1 MSDFDALVARYQ
13 PGNPFARKAARA
25 RLAYQRLSPQTAHD
39 KAMANAFPLGAGFGR
54 KTDAKRLDRT
64 INRAVGAVQA
74 LQEAT
79 YREAQA
85 QAFDLG
91 KINAQGRRTSPA
103 GNLRSEKRE
112 ATNAARKARIEK
124 AKRARGD
131 KQPWQVPMSIYADS
145 TGYLAGGGRRLIE
158 GDHREHVDRAIAA
171 GLEIPA
177 EVLAEHLTLSP

>member
-1 MSDFDALVARYQ
+1 MSDFDTLMARYK

-25 RLAYQRLSPQTAHD
+25 RLAYQRLSPPTAHE
-39 KAMANAFPLGAGFGR
+39 KGMANSFPLGAGFGR

-85 QAFDLG
+85 EAFDKG
-91 KINAQGRRTSPA
+91 AINAQGRRRSPA
-103 GNLRSEKRE
+103 GDLRSEKRE
-112 ATNAARKARIEK
+112 ATNDARKARIEK
-124 AKRARGD
+124 AKQARGD
-131 KQPWQVPMSIYADS
+131 KQPWQVPMSVYADS

-158 GDHREHVDRAIAA
+158 GDHREHVKKALAA
-171 GLEIPA
+171 GKEVPA
-177 EVLAEHLTLSP
+177 EVLAEHLACAV

>member
-1 MSDFDALVARYQ
+1 MARYQ
-13 PGNPFARKAARA
+13 PGNPFASKAARA
-25 RLAYQRLSPQTAHD
+25 RLAYQRLSSTTAHD

-54 KTDAKRLDRT
+54 KSDAKRMDRT

-85 QAFDLG
+85 EAFDKG
-91 KINAQGRRTSPA
+91 AINAQGRRMSAA

-112 ATNAARKARIEK
+112 VANEARKARIEK
-124 AKRARGD
+124 AKQERGD
-131 KQPWQVPMSIYADS
+131 KLPWQVPAKVYADS

-158 GDHREHVDRAIAA
+158 GDHREHVAKAIAA
-171 GLEIPA
+171 GKEVPA
-177 EVLAEHLTLSP
+177 DVLAEYRSFAE